1 MPTLDNN
8 TQTLAEQ
15 FSEGHWFLMS
25 SGEMARCSWYARKGY
40 DDASAPHAIFAKPW
54 ADLRFTKFM
63 DAWYW
68 LSSEFSELYSWYLSP
83 VSGQFGFSNGYGK
96 CNAYQVRAAVAF
108 KL

>member
-1 MPTLDNN
+1 
-8 TQTLAEQ
+8 
-15 FSEGHWFLMS
+15 MS

-68 LSSEFSELYSWYLSP
+68 LSSEYSELNSWLLNP
-83 VSGQFGFSNGYGK
+83 VSGQFNFNGNKFGA
-96 CNAYQVRAAVAF
+96 NQVRAAVAF